1 MTVRHIN
8 GNNPLRIIL
17 DDKKTLNKNFNVFNN
32 ESMTIVISD
41 FSSKNNIGKYLCEI
55 LYKNKVQSIIIE
67 GGKKTLEIFIKNN
80 IWDEARIFKNELNLN
95 DGVLS
100 PKINGVDKSKYKI
113 GKDELRV
120 IYPN

>member
-1 MTVRHIN
+1 MRSNDLTN
-8 GNNPLRIIL
+8 CP
-17 DDKKTLNKNFNVFNN
+17 
-32 ESMTIVISD
+32 TIVISN

-55 LYKNKVQSIIIE
+55 LYKNNVQSIIIE

-80 IWDEARIFKNELNLN
+80 IWDEARIFKNELKLN
-95 DGVLS
+95 NGVPS
-100 PKINGVDKSKYKI
+100 PKISGVNKSKYKI